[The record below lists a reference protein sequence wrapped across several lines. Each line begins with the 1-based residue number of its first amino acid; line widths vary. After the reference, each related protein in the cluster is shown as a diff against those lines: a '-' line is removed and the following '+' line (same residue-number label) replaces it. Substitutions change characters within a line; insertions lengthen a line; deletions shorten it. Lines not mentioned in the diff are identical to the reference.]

1 MTSISKNFVSF
12 YTVTDNDNA
21 QRLDNFLLRYL
32 KGVPKSHIHRIIRNG
47 EIRIDKRRAS
57 ADTRLI
63 TGQIIRIPPVRV
75 AEKNLSGCL
84 KNIPATEFP
93 IVYEDDFLLVIDK
106 PSGVA
111 AHGGSGVSSGV
122 IEQIR
127 AARPKAKYLELVHR
141 LDKDTSGLLMIA
153 KKRRTVVKLH
163 EQLRQN
169 HPKKIYLALCSP
181 VWKMGEYAVKLPL
194 KKYTGQNGEKM
205 VRVDK
210 NGQYA
215 HTIFRVKQQFQA
227 ACLVEAE
234 LKTGRTH
241 QIRVHLQAHNHPILG
256 DERYGNY
263 EKNKQW
269 SKEFGLKRMFLHA
282 WQLTIRHPETDK
294 ELILQA
300 ELPKELQN
308 IIHQLEKE
316 YNA

>member
-12 YTVTDNDNA
+12 YTVSDNDNA
-21 QRLDNFLLRYL
+21 QRLDNFLMRYL

-111 AHGGSGVSSGV
+111 AHGGSGVSFGV

-127 AARPKAKYLELVHR
+127 AVRPNARYLELIHR

-153 KKRRTVVKLH
+153 KKRKAVVHLH
-163 EQLRQN
+163 EQLRNN

-181 VWKMGEYAVKLPL
+181 ALPDDTLSVKLPL

-215 HTIFRVKQQFQA
+215 HTIFRVKQRFQA

-241 QIRVHLQAHNHPILG
+241 QIRVHLQSQNCPILG

-263 EKNKQW
+263 EKNRQW
-269 SKEFGLKRMFLHA
+269 AKEVGLKRMFLHA
-282 WQLTIRHPETDK
+282 YQLTVRHPETNK

-300 ELPKELQN
+300 ELPIELKEVISKL
-308 IIHQLEKE
+308 K
-316 YNA
+316 

>member
-1 MTSISKNFVSF
+1 MTELSKNFVSF
-12 YTVTDNDNA
+12 YTVTDNDEN

-32 KGVPKSHIHRIIRNG
+32 KGVPKSHIHRIIRSG
-47 EIRIDKRRAS
+47 EIRIDKCRATFDS
-57 ADTRLI
+57 RI
-63 TGQIIRIPPVRV
+63 KKGQTIRIPPIRI
-75 AEKNLSGCL
+75 AEKPLSGCL
-84 KNIPATEFP
+84 KNIPAVEFP

-127 AARPKAKYLELVHR
+127 AARPNAKYLELVHR

-215 HTIFRVKQQFQA
+215 HTIFRVKQEFQA
-227 ACLVEAE
+227 ASLVEAE

-269 SKEFGLKRMFLHA
+269 AKEFGLKRMFLHA
-282 WQLTIRHPETDK
+282 WQLTIRHPETGK

-300 ELPKELQN
+300 ELPKELQG

>member
-1 MTSISKNFVSF
+1 MIELSKNFVSF
-12 YTVTDNDNA
+12 YTVTDNDEN
-21 QRLDNFLLRYL
+21 QRLDNFLVRLL
-32 KGVPKSHIHRIIRNG
+32 KGVPKSHIHRIIRSG
-47 EIRIDKRRAS
+47 EIRIDKRRATF
-57 ADTRLI
+57 DCRI
-63 TGQIIRIPPVRV
+63 QKGQTIRIPPIKM
-75 AEKNLSGCL
+75 AEKSVSGST
-84 KNIPATEFP
+84 KKIPAVEFP

-111 AHGGSGVSSGV
+111 SHGGSGVSSGV

-127 AARPKAKYLELVHR
+127 AARPNAKYLELVHR

-181 VWKMGEYAVKLPL
+181 AWAVGEYSVKLPL

-205 VRVDK
+205 VRTDK

-215 HTIFRVKQQFQA
+215 HTIFRVKQTFQA
-227 ACLVEAE
+227 ASLVEAE

-241 QIRVHLQAHNHPILG
+241 QIRVHLQAQNHPILG

-269 SKEFGLKRMFLHA
+269 AKEYGLKRMFLHA
-282 WQLTIRHPETDK
+282 YQLTIKHPETDK

-308 IIHQLEKE
+308 VIHQLEKE

>member
-12 YTVTDNDNA
+12 YTVSDNDNA
-21 QRLDNFLLRYL
+21 QRLDNFLMRYL

-111 AHGGSGVSSGV
+111 AHGGSGVSFGV

-127 AARPKAKYLELVHR
+127 AVRPNARYLELIHR

-153 KKRRTVVKLH
+153 KKRKAVVHLH
-163 EQLRQN
+163 EQLRNN

-181 VWKMGEYAVKLPL
+181 ALPDDTLSVKLPL

-210 NGQYA
+210 IGQYA
-215 HTIFRVKQQFQA
+215 HTIFRVKQRFQA

-241 QIRVHLQAHNHPILG
+241 QIRVHLQSQNCPILG

-263 EKNKQW
+263 EKNRQW
-269 SKEFGLKRMFLHA
+269 AKEVGLKRMFLHA
-282 WQLTIRHPETDK
+282 YQLTVRHPETNK

-300 ELPKELQN
+300 ELPIELKEVISKL
-308 IIHQLEKE
+308 K
-316 YNA
+316 